1 MTSLLTRLRSGS
13 AAMTALG
20 VASAIAA
27 VAVLGVLAFDQRTL
41 LGAPLWFKPLKFF
54 VSTVIYGVTLAWLL
68 TLVPLGRSRLARGA
82 FAVGAVAW
90 GIELALITLQA
101 ARGLPS
107 HFNVTSGTEVAIFAV
122 MGVTA
127 TILWLSNIVV
137 AGLVLADRHLDRVWS
152 TAILAGLG
160 LAILG
165 MALAFLM
172 PFQDAE
178 LQGAG
183 FLLQGAH
190 AVGVADGGPGLPL
203 LNWSTEGG
211 DLRAAHFV
219 GLHGLQ
225 VMPLLALLAARR
237 RDWDERRKV
246 RLLQVGALG
255 YAGLTLLLAWQALRG
270 QPVLAPDALTLLAL
284 AALALAVLAAVALL
298 ARPAAARMRA

>member
-1 MTSLLTRLRSGS
+1 M
-13 AAMTALG
+13 
-20 VASAIAA
+20 
-27 VAVLGVLAFDQRTL
+27 
-41 LGAPLWFKPLKFF
+41 
-54 VSTVIYGVTLAWLL
+54 
-68 TLVPLGRSRLARGA
+68 
-82 FAVGAVAW
+82 GAVAW
-90 GIELALITLQA
+90 GIELVLITLQA
-101 ARGLPS
+101 ARGAPS
-107 HFNVTSGTEVAIFAV
+107 HFNVTTGTDTAIFAV

-190 AVGVADGGPGLPL
+190 AVAVADGGPGLPL

-225 VMPLLALLAARR
+225 VMPLLALLTARR
-237 RDWDERRKV
+237 PDWDERRRV

-284 AALALAVLAAVALL
+284 GALAVAVLAAVALL
-298 ARPAAARMRA
+298 ARPAAARMRT